1 MVTYKLNDNIF
12 LYHSFDNESYLVNLD
27 TNDSFGLNQTS
38 LMICSLLNNEWI
50 SIAQIVDKVYEI
62 YNTLVEK
69 AILQKDIECFIQ
81 DMSEN
86 AFVISRKP

>member
-38 LMICSLLNNEWI
+38 LMICSLLNTEWI

-69 AILQKDIECFIQ
+69 AIECFIQ

-86 AFVISRKP
+86 AFVISKKP